1 MSLVTLSRCAQQTL
15 KLLKLDFCVGAW
27 FEQIIIMTCTDF
39 SDYSEPLE
47 SANRTPC
54 MKTSC
59 CITASQRN
67 QEEHFVKHYL
77 LPFGSCINRY

>member
-1 MSLVTLSRCAQQTL
+1 MIKCPGADESGYVQQTL

-27 FEQIIIMTCTDF
+27 FEQIIIMICTDF
-39 SDYSEPLE
+39 SEPLE
-47 SANRTPC
+47 SANYTLHADL
-54 MKTSC
+54 
-59 CITASQRN
+59 TASQRN